1 MALSLQGFKCFLVV
15 LRHFT
20 MPFTATEAA
29 TQEAKHVETHHAHLR
44 AGAIHR
50 TYDMPSGTNDLPQNE
65 PHFGT
70 EVDIALIGRPHGIGR

>member
-1 MALSLQGFKCFLVV
+1 
-15 LRHFT
+15 
-20 MPFTATEAA
+20 MPFTAIEAA

-44 AGAIHR
+44 SGASHR

-70 EVDIALIGRPHGIGR
+70 EVDIALM